1 MHETSYTYTAKTFEI
16 YSMMQNNKKN
26 VTTNI
31 INKALIKQKKE
42 FRTEKFQKKG
52 TLKWT
57 LQKNL
62 NLDNSIFMLFAK
74 EMNKWEKSTN
84 G

>member
-1 MHETSYTYTAKTFEI
+1 
-16 YSMMQNNKKN
+16 MQNNKKN
-26 VTTNI
+26 VTTSI

>member
-1 MHETSYTYTAKTFEI
+1 MHETSYTYTAKTLEI

-52 TLKWT
+52 TLK
-57 LQKNL
+57 
-62 NLDNSIFMLFAK
+62 
-74 EMNKWEKSTN
+74 
-84 G
+84 